1 MAERGAAQRLTRR
14 VFLYPVQGLFI
25 GLLFLICRYMPIN
38 WASALGAWIFSFVGP
53 RLRADKVA
61 RRNLKRCY
69 PNMTQE
75 ELDRTVSAVWE
86 NLGRGAGE
94 WGQVDLIPTKGPN
107 SRVEIVGEEI
117 MNKVIADGGPFIAV
131 SAHMG
136 NWEIGSL
143 VPAQRGAPMVNVYR
157 TASIP
162 IVDFLFR
169 KIRGRFSREMIPKGR
184 ANARRII
191 AALKEGHPLGLLV
204 DQKLNEGLPIPFFGR
219 DAMTPSA
226 PAELALRFNCPL
238 IPVRIE
244 RLPNV
249 RFRLTIYPPME
260 FPETGNRKE
269 DVRIL
274 LTRINAMIEGWIRE
288 RPEQWFWVHRRW
300 PD

>member
-1 MAERGAAQRLTRR
+1 MAERGPAQRLLRR
-14 VFLYPVQGLFI
+14 VFLHPLQGLFI
-25 GLLFLICRYMPIN
+25 GVMFLICRYMPIT
-38 WASALGAWIFSFVGP
+38 WASSFGSWVFRVVGP
-53 RLRADKVA
+53 RLRADRVA
-61 RRNLKRCY
+61 RRNLKQCF
-69 PNMTQE
+69 PDMSQQE
-75 ELDRTVSAVWE
+75 IDRMVRAVWD

-94 WGQVDLIPTKGPN
+94 WGQVDLIPTTGPN
-107 SRVEIVGEEI
+107 SRVEVIGEEI
-117 MNKVIADGGPFIAV
+117 IDKLRADGGPFIAV

-136 NWEIGSL
+136 NWEMGSL
-143 VPAQRGAPMVNVYR
+143 VPAHRGMPLVNVYR

-162 IVDFLFR
+162 IVDYLFR
-169 KIRGRFSREMIPKGR
+169 KIRGRFCREMIPKGG

-191 AALKEGHPLGLLV
+191 AALKKGHPVGLLV
-204 DQKLNEGLPIPFFGR
+204 DQKLNEGIPIPFFGR

-238 IPVRIE
+238 VPVRIE

-249 RFRLTIYPPME
+249 HFKMTVYPPMQ
-260 FPETGNRKE
+260 FPETGNKKE

-274 LTRINAMIEGWIRE
+274 LTQLNAMIEGWIRE

>member
-1 MAERGAAQRLTRR
+1 MADRGPVQRMTRR
-14 VFLYPVQGLFI
+14 LLLYPLQGLFI
-25 GLLFLICRYMPIN
+25 GVMFLVCRNIPIT
-38 WASALGAWIFSFVGP
+38 WASAMGAWFFRTIGP
-53 RLRADKVA
+53 LLRADKVA
-61 RRNLKRCY
+61 RRNLKQCY
-69 PNMTQE
+69 PEKTPE
-75 ELDRTVSAVWE
+75 EIDRIIRGVWD

-94 WGQVDLIPTKGPN
+94 WGQVDLIPTLGPN
-107 SRVEIVGEEI
+107 SRVEVVGEEI
-117 MNKVIADGGPFIAV
+117 LDKAIADGGQFIAV

-143 VPAQRGAPMVNVYR
+143 VPAHRGAPMVNVYR
-157 TASIP
+157 KASIP
-162 IVDFLFR
+162 IMDFLFR
-169 KIRGRFSREMIPKGR
+169 KIRTRFCLELIPKGG
-184 ANARRII
+184 ANARRIL
-191 AALKEGHPLGLLV
+191 AALKQGHPLGVLV
-204 DQKLNEGLPIPFFGR
+204 DQKLNEGIPIPFFGR

-249 RFRLTIYPPME
+249 RFRLTIHPPME
-260 FPETGNRKE
+260 FPNSGDRKE

-274 LTRINAMIEGWIRE
+274 LTRLNAMIEEWVRE

>member
-1 MAERGAAQRLTRR
+1 MAERGSVQRLTRR
-14 VFLYPVQGLFI
+14 IFLYPLQGIFI
-25 GLLFLICRYMPIN
+25 GLLFLICRYIPIT
-38 WASALGAWIFSFVGP
+38 WASALGSWVFRVVGP

-61 RRNLKRCY
+61 RRNLKNCY
-69 PNMTQE
+69 PDMTQADI
-75 ELDRTVSAVWE
+75 DRTVRAVWD

-94 WGQVDLIPTKGPN
+94 WGQVDLIPTMGPN

-117 MNKVIADGGPFIAV
+117 MNTAIADGGPFIAI

-143 VPAQRGAPMVNVYR
+143 VPAQRGAPMVNIYR
-157 TASIP
+157 KASIP

-169 KIRGRFSREMIPKGR
+169 KIRGRFSREMIPKGGS
-184 ANARRII
+184 NSRRILS
-191 AALKEGHPLGLLV
+191 ALKEGHPIGLLV
-204 DQKLNEGLPIPFFGR
+204 DQKLNEGIPIPFFGR

-274 LTRINAMIEGWIRE
+274 LTRINAMIEEWIRE

>member
-1 MAERGAAQRLTRR
+1 MAERGPVSRLTRR
-14 VFLYPVQGLFI
+14 VLLYPLQGLGI
-25 GLLFLICRYMPIN
+25 GLLYLICRYIPIT
-38 WASALGAWIFSFVGP
+38 WASAFGSWVFRVVGP
-53 RLRADKVA
+53 FLRADKVA
-61 RRNLKRCY
+61 RRNLKQCY
-69 PNMTQE
+69 PDMPQAE
-75 ELDRTVSAVWE
+75 VDRIVRAVWD

-94 WGQVDLIPTKGPN
+94 WGQVDLIPTMGPK

-117 MNKVIADGGPFIAV
+117 MNKVIADGRPFIAV

-136 NWEIGSL
+136 NWEIASL
-143 VPAQRGAPMVNVYR
+143 VPAHRGAPLVNVYR

-162 IVDFLFR
+162 IVDYLFR
-169 KIRGRFSREMIPKGR
+169 KIRGRFSREMIPKGG

-191 AALKEGHPLGLLV
+191 AALKAGHPLGLLV
-204 DQKLNEGLPIPFFGR
+204 DQKLNEGMPIPFFGR

-238 IPVRIE
+238 VPVRIE

-260 FPETGNRKE
+260 IPETGNRKE
-269 DVRIL
+269 DVRIM
-274 LTRINAMIEGWIRE
+274 LTRMNAMIEEWVRDK
-288 RPEQWFWVHRRW
+288 PEQWFWVHRRW